1 MLPLIANVAS
11 QLAALCR
18 TRQVQQL
25 YLFGS
30 AATGNFQPATS
41 DLDFLVTLQSLPPL
55 ERGEALMSL
64 WTELEDLFQRK
75 VDLLTPESLRNP
87 YLVQEIERTKK
98 LIYDAARPEIL
109 V

>member
-1 MLPLIANVAS
+1 MRALPEI
-11 QLAALCR
+11 CR
-18 TRQVQQL
+18 THQVQQL

-41 DLDFLVTLQSLPPL
+41 DLDFLVTLQPLLPL
-55 ERGEALMSL
+55 ERGETLMSL

-87 YLVQEIERTKK
+87 YLKQEIDSAKK
-98 LIYDAARPEIL
+98 IIYDAARPEIL